1 MLDENVLW
9 NAVVERAAGWD
20 GMFVYGVTSTGI
32 FCRPT
37 CPSRRPRRDRAR
49 FFAHGDLA
57 AAEGFRPCRRCR
69 PQEASTS
76 TPALDRIRGTAHT
89 IASRRGSSVSLS
101 ALARA
106 AGIGQHQ
113 LLRSFKQALGITPRE
128 YADACRTG
136 CLKSAL
142 KSGLGV
148 ADAGYAAG
156 YGSGSRVYER
166 APSMLGMTPARYAAG
181 GKGETVR
188 YAIARSSIGHVL
200 VASTARGI
208 CAVTLGDNAETLSHG
223 LAGEFPGARV
233 ERADESLTSSLKA
246 VVDSIDGR
254 APDPRLP
261 LDVRATAFQQRV
273 WKELQRIPRGQ
284 TRTYGE
290 VAERIGR
297 PTATRAVARA
307 CASNPVAL
315 IVPCHRVEPR
325 NHPRE
330 QALHAVHA

>member
-1 MLDENVLW
+1 
-9 NAVVERAAGWD
+9 
-20 GMFVYGVTSTGI
+20 
-32 FCRPT
+32 
-37 CPSRRPRRDRAR
+37 
-49 FFAHGDLA
+49 
-57 AAEGFRPCRRCR
+57 
-69 PQEASTS
+69 
-76 TPALDRIRGTAHT
+76 
-89 IASRRGSSVSLS
+89 
-101 ALARA
+101 
-106 AGIGQHQ
+106 
-113 LLRSFKQALGITPRE
+113 
-128 YADACRTG
+128 
-136 CLKSAL
+136 
-142 KSGLGV
+142 
-148 ADAGYAAG
+148 
-156 YGSGSRVYER
+156 
-166 APSMLGMTPARYAAG
+166 MLGMTPARYAAG

-208 CAVTLGDNAETLSHG
+208 CAVTLGDNAETLSRG

-315 IVPCHRVEPR
+315 IVPCHRVVRADGSASGYRWGAER
-325 NHPRE
+325 KKQILARE
-330 QALHAVHA
+330 VGSWELEVDPSRH

>member
-1 MLDENVLW
+1 
-9 NAVVERAAGWD
+9 
-20 GMFVYGVTSTGI
+20 MFVYGVTSTGI

-208 CAVTLGDNAETLSHG
+208 CAVTLGDNAETLSRG

-233 ERADESLTSSLKA
+233 ERADESLTAAEGRGGQRRWPRARSATPPRCPGHRVSATRVEGIAAHPARTDPHVWGGRRAHRPSDRNPRRRSRLRVESCCA
-246 VVDSIDGR
+246 DRPVPPGR
-254 APDPRLP
+254 ARGRKRQRLP
-261 LDVRATAFQQRV
+261 VGLRA
-273 WKELQRIPRGQ
+273 
-284 TRTYGE
+284 
-290 VAERIGR
+290 
-297 PTATRAVARA
+297 
-307 CASNPVAL
+307 
-315 IVPCHRVEPR
+315 
-325 NHPRE
+325 
-330 QALHAVHA
+330 